1 MSFIDTL
8 GGIAKKGFGLLTGK
22 SIGSTLARTALL
34 GFALKKI
41 NDSANKGNDSD
52 QQDQG
57 SEVTLEPDTNFKVPV
72 LYGSGF
78 VNGKVID
85 ARLTNNNTHMWLAVV
100 LCEKTGTLIDGSDS
114 VINFNEVYIDNF
126 RISFK
131 DDGVTSDLIY
141 DDNGNNSDV
150 WRDLIEVYPFNNGS
164 SSPANF
170 TSEST
175 GNVSNAYSIF
185 PQWDSTKAMTGL
197 VFALIRY
204 KYNAKNKLTTVGS
217 DIKFKLTNTMTEPGD
232 VLNDYLQN
240 TKYGAGVPSSE
251 VNDQ

>member
-8 GGIAKKGFGLLTGK
+8 GGIAKKGFGLLTGGG
-22 SIGSTLARTALL
+22 IGSTLARTALL
-34 GFALKKI
+34 GFAMKKI
-41 NDSANKGNDSD
+41 NDSANKGNDSE

-57 SEVTLEPDTNFKVPV
+57 SEVTLDPDTNFKVPV

-78 VNGKVID
+78 VNGKIVD
-85 ARLTNNNTHMWLAVV
+85 ARMNNNNTHMWLAVV
-100 LCEKTGTLIDGSDS
+100 LCEKTGTLIDGTDS
-114 VINFNEVYIDNF
+114 VVNFNEVYIDNF

-131 DDGVTSDLIY
+131 DDGFTSDLIY

-150 WRDLIEVYPFNNGS
+150 WRNLIQVYPFNNGS
-164 SSPANF
+164 TGATTF

-175 GNVSNAYSIF
+175 GNSSNAYSIF
-185 PQWDSTKAMTGL
+185 PEWTSTDLMTNK

-204 KYNAKNKLTTVGS
+204 EYNAKNKLTTVGN

-251 VNDQ
+251 VNKI